1 MRDFSTDEI
10 HAATAECRRLL
21 QGIRFG
27 RFIPKRRS
35 GESLSDYLQRYSD
48 AIHNNAF
55 DTDES
60 YDYSEKFKDFE
71 KYYIDILLCDVVG
84 QTSCT
89 NYAVSAMT
97 RDIIEGF
104 IKFSDRY
111 SMIDALRLNE
121 IVYNQCIQNVNDASK
136 DKLVAEGFE
145 EYYRVVT
152 ENYTTIAKNFFEPYG
167 ASLSSMH
174 TDINKPIAALQTDLD
189 INHLINQLIT
199 ADAAT
204 IVRLEKRNDP
214 TMDDSL
220 DTVDTRGIIEEIT
233 NEIEFILGRT
243 I

>member
-1 MRDFSTDEI
+1 MCIRD
-10 HAATAECRRLL
+10 R
-21 QGIRFG
+21 
-27 RFIPKRRS
+27 
-35 GESLSDYLQRYSD
+35 
-48 AIHNNAF
+48 
-55 DTDES
+55 
-60 YDYSEKFKDFE
+60 
-71 KYYIDILLCDVVG
+71 YYIDILLCDVVG
-84 QTSCT
+84 QTPCV

-104 IKFSDRY
+104 IKYSDRY

-121 IVYNQCIQNVNDASK
+121 IVYNQCIQNVNDVSK
-136 DKLVAEGFE
+136 DKLVAEGFG

-189 INHLINQLIT
+189 INRLINQLIT

-214 TMDDSL
+214 TMDDSI
-220 DTVDTRGIIEEIT
+220 DAVDTRGVIEEII